1 MLIEETGNF
10 IFGINENGNKFRPSD
25 WIERIAS
32 TLGSFDANRRL
43 RYDLSVKP
51 VKYDGQSCLFVADNL
66 AVINPSAYSYVMD
79 FVTSNSL
86 VVKNKVQ
93 LDTKIVYVAA

>member
-32 TLGSFDANRRL
+32 TFGIFDANRRL
-43 RYDLSVKP
+43 SYNPSVKP
-51 VKYDGQSCLFVADNL
+51 VKHDGQSCLFVADNL
-66 AVINPSAYSYVMD
+66 AVINPSAYSYIMG

-86 VVKNKVQ
+86 VVKNTVQ
-93 LDTKIVYVAA
+93 PDTKILQAAA

>member
-1 MLIEETGNF
+1 MLIEKTGNC

-32 TLGSFDANRRL
+32 TYGSFDANHRL
-43 RYDLSVKP
+43 RYNPSVKP
-51 VKYDGQSCLFVADNL
+51 IKLDGQSCLFIGDNFAVA
-66 AVINPSAYSYVMD
+66 NPYAYSYIMG

-86 VVKNKVQ
+86 VVKNAVQ
-93 LDTKIVYVAA
+93 